1 MTGAMIGSADLAASL
16 RTSLL
21 RLTRTIRYQRADT
34 SITLTALAA
43 LMNVE
48 KNGPM
53 SPGELAASE
62 RVQPP
67 SMTKILGTLEGKGLV
82 ARDKNPTDGRQAV
95 ITITAA
101 GQALVGRERQAR
113 DAWLAKAL
121 AQLSP
126 EELDLLNRVQPLLD
140 KLGSL

>member
-1 MTGAMIGSADLAASL
+1 MIGSADLAASL

-82 ARDKNPTDGRQAV
+82 ARDKHPTDGRQAV